1 MQRNFLKQFLDKIS
15 KFPTWIKEIIY
26 VQLSEQIDKESDLA
40 YVFATYKPVLTYKGK
55 CELDYKNS
63 NLDMNTY
70 NILDYCDN
78 DSSISEITLNTYM
91 SMEEVANYFL
101 FCVDEGY
108 LQIPDNSQILNI
120 AGFLAGKFRTGEY
133 FVQNGVITEED
144 LNKAVDN
151 YENTK
156 EPKKFGQSLVELG
169 LISQKQLDIILA
181 IKEEAKKRFVLD
193 HNEIPKINQEY
204 VKTSDEYEKQIEDL
218 KKENKQLK
226 MKLTQLLAMVKNND
240 KQN

>member
-91 SMEEVANYFL
+91 SMEEIANYFL

-120 AGFLAGKFRTGEY
+120 AGFLAGKYRTGEY
-133 FVQNGVITEED
+133 FVQNGIISEAELD
-144 LNKAVDN
+144 KAVDN
-151 YENTK
+151 YNNKKEN
-156 EPKKFGQSLVELG
+156 KKFGQSLVDLG
-169 LISQKQLDIILA
+169 LITQKQLDIILS

-193 HNEIPKINQEY
+193 HNEIPKIKQQY

-218 KKENKQLK
+218 KNENKQLK
-226 MKLTQLLAMVKNND
+226 QKLNQLLAMVKQND
-240 KQN
+240 NTD

>member
-70 NILDYCDN
+70 NILDYCDK

-181 IKEEAKKRFVLD
+181 IKEEAKKRFILD
-193 HNEIPKINQEY
+193 HNEIPKIKQQY

-218 KKENKQLK
+218 KNENKQLK
-226 MKLTQLLAMVKNND
+226 QKLNQLLAMVKQND
-240 KQN
+240 NTD

>member
-26 VQLSEQIDKESDLA
+26 VQLSEQIDKENDLA
-40 YVFATYKPVLTYKGK
+40 YIFATYKPVLTYKGK
-55 CELDYKNS
+55 CELDYKKS
-63 NLDMNTY
+63 NFDMNIY
-70 NILDYCDN
+70 NILEYCDN

-91 SMEEVANYFL
+91 SMEEIANYFL

-120 AGFLAGKFRTGEY
+120 AGFLAGKYRTGEY
-133 FVQNGVITEED
+133 FVQNGIISEAELD
-144 LNKAVDN
+144 KAVDN
-151 YENTK
+151 YNNKKEN
-156 EPKKFGQSLVELG
+156 KKFGQSLVDLG
-169 LISQKQLDIILA
+169 LITQKQLDIILS